1 MRVQWHSNA
10 LPLTRFG
17 FVVSKRVAGAA
28 HERNLV
34 RRRLRELARAALP
47 DVRTGV
53 DVVVIAQTAA
63 RTATFQELRLALA
76 QLLLRAQL
84 QRQQDEH
91 A

>member
-1 MRVQWHSNA
+1 
-10 LPLTRFG
+10 
-17 FVVSKRVAGAA
+17 
-28 HERNLV
+28 
-34 RRRLRELARAALP
+34 
-47 DVRTGV
+47 V